1 MEFVMP
7 AFACIIV
14 VFGLIKRVPVFDIF
28 LKGAKEGMLILYN
41 IAPTI
46 IGLVFAVDLLRSS
59 GAIDAIC
66 NFIEPVADCLGFPKE
81 IVPMVLLRPVSGS
94 GSTALLTSL
103 YEQCGPDSFAG
114 RVASVLAGSS
124 ETTFYAIAMYFGCIK
139 VKKIRHTLFAAIIAD
154 ITAAVMSVL
163 TVRLYFGIS

>member
-1 MEFVMP
+1 MP
-7 AFACIIV
+7 AFACVIV

-28 LKGAKEGMLILYN
+28 LKGAKEGMQILYS

-66 NFIEPVADCLGFPKE
+66 NFIEPVADYLGFPKE

-139 VKKIRHTLFAAIIAD
+139 VKNPPHALCRNNRRHYGGGYERSYGKALLRNELIK
-154 ITAAVMSVL
+154 
-163 TVRLYFGIS
+163 

>member
-1 MEFVMP
+1 MP

-28 LKGAKEGMLILYN
+28 LKGAKEGMQILYS

-66 NFIEPVADCLGFPKE
+66 NFIEPVADYLGFPKE

-114 RVASVLAGSS
+114 IVASVLAGSS

-163 TVRLYFGIS
+163 TVRLYFGIT

>member
-28 LKGAKEGMLILYN
+28 LKGAKEGMQILYN

-66 NFIEPVADCLGFPKE
+66 NFIEPAADFLGFPKE

-163 TVRLYFGIS
+163 TVRLYFGIA

>member
-1 MEFVMP
+1 MP

-28 LKGAKEGMLILYN
+28 LKGAKEGMQILYN

-66 NFIEPVADCLGFPKE
+66 NFIEPVADYLGFPKE

-124 ETTFYAIAMYFGCIK
+124 ETTFYAIATYFGCIK

>member
-7 AFACIIV
+7 AFACVIV

-28 LKGAKEGMLILYN
+28 LKGAKEGMQILYS

-66 NFIEPVADCLGFPKE
+66 NFIEPVADYLGFPKE

-139 VKKIRHTLFAAIIAD
+139 VKKIRHTLFAAIFAD

-163 TVRLYFGIS
+163 TVRLYFGMS

>member
-28 LKGAKEGMLILYN
+28 MKGAKEGMQILYN

-66 NFIEPVADCLGFPKE
+66 NFIEPVADYLGFPKE

>member
-28 LKGAKEGMLILYN
+28 LKGAKEGMQILYN

-66 NFIEPVADCLGFPKE
+66 NFIEPAADFLGFPKE

-163 TVRLYFGIS
+163 TVRLYFGMS

>member
-1 MEFVMP
+1 MP
-7 AFACIIV
+7 AFACVIV

-28 LKGAKEGMLILYN
+28 LKGAKEGMQILYS

-66 NFIEPVADCLGFPKE
+66 NFIEPVADYLGFPKE

-163 TVRLYFGIS
+163 TVRIYFGMS

>member
-1 MEFVMP
+1 MP

-14 VFGLIKRVPVFDIF
+14 VFGLFKRVPVFDIF
-28 LKGAKEGMLILYN
+28 LKGAKEGMQILYS

-66 NFIEPVADCLGFPKE
+66 NFIEPVADYLGFPKE

-139 VKKIRHTLFAAIIAD
+139 VRKIRHTLFAAIIAD

>member
-28 LKGAKEGMLILYN
+28 LKGAKEGMQILYS

-66 NFIEPVADCLGFPKE
+66 NFIEPVADYLGFPKE

-163 TVRLYFGIS
+163 TVRLYFGMS

>member
-14 VFGLIKRVPVFDIF
+14 VFGLFKRVPVFDIF
-28 LKGAKEGMLILYN
+28 LKGAKEGMQILYS

-66 NFIEPVADCLGFPKE
+66 NFIEPVADYLGFPKE

-124 ETTFYAIAMYFGCIK
+124 ETTFYAIAMYFGCIR
-139 VKKIRHTLFAAIIAD
+139 VRKIRHTLFAAIIAD

-163 TVRLYFGIS
+163 TVRLYFGMG

>member
-28 LKGAKEGMLILYN
+28 LKGAKEGMQILYS

-66 NFIEPVADCLGFPKE
+66 NFIEPVADYLGFPKE

-163 TVRLYFGIS
+163 TVRIYFGMS

>member
-7 AFACIIV
+7 AFACVIV

-28 LKGAKEGMLILYN
+28 LKGAKEGMQILYS

-66 NFIEPVADCLGFPKE
+66 NFIEPVADYLGFPKE

-94 GSTALLTSL
+94 GSNALLTSL

-114 RVASVLAGSS
+114 KVASVLAGSS

-163 TVRLYFGIS
+163 TVRIYFGMS